1 MGQHCSF
8 QLLAPPQ
15 ARFAGEFARTIHNEQ
30 LYDHYLASMQR
41 LRGRVYLKDNAIKPY
56 DLDRDGRF
64 HMHSDEQSWHLLLVD
79 DRNEVI
85 GCAKY
90 LVHSSHVPYHRLR
103 ISQSALAKDA
113 SWSDK
118 VRKAVEGDL
127 RRAREARLSYVEVGG
142 WALAEEWR
150 GTRAALEILV
160 GSFAL
165 GQLWG
170 GSLGSCTAT
179 VRHSSSS
186 MLRRLGGSSFELEG
200 EPLPSY
206 DDPEYGCTME
216 LLRFDYR
223 TPAQRFLPLID
234 QLKGTLKKLSVLTP
248 AQDSVCIQLSTE
260 FIPEQSR
267 FLHLTPV
274 FLA

>member
-8 QLLAPPQ
+8 QLLAPLHS
-15 ARFAGEFARTIHNEQ
+15 RLSHEFARTIDDEQ
-30 LYDHYLASMQR
+30 LYSHYLDSMQR
-41 LRGRVYLKDNAIKPY
+41 LRGRVYLKDNAIKPC
-56 DLDRDGRF
+56 DLDREGRF
-64 HMHSDEQSWHLLLVD
+64 HMPADEQSWHLLLVD
-79 DRNEVI
+79 EAQEVI

-103 ISQSALAKDA
+103 ISHSAIAKDP
-113 SWSDK
+113 SWAER
-118 VRKAVEGDL
+118 VRRAVEADL
-127 RRAREARLSYVEVGG
+127 KRVRDEKLAYVEVGG

-165 GQLWG
+165 GQIWG
-170 GSLGSCTAT
+170 GALGSCTAT

-186 MLRRLGGSSFELEG
+186 MLRRLGGASFELGG
-200 EPLPSY
+200 ESLPSY
-206 DDPEYGCTME
+206 NDPEYDCTME

-234 QLKGTLKKLSVLTP
+234 QLKTTLRKLPVLVA
-248 AQDSVCIQLSTE
+248 AQEAACVKLAAE
-260 FIPEQSR
+260 YVPEQSR
-267 FLHLTPV
+267 FLQLTPV
-274 FLA
+274 FST

>member
-1 MGQHCSF
+1 MGQNCSF
-8 QLLAPPQ
+8 QLLAPS
-15 ARFAGEFARTIHNEQ
+15 RSRLSHEFARAIPDEQ
-30 LYDHYLASMQR
+30 LYSHYLSSMQQ
-41 LRGRVYLKDNAIKPY
+41 LRGQVYLKDHAIQPC
-56 DLDRDGRF
+56 DLDREGRF
-64 HMHSDEQSWHLLLVD
+64 HMPGDEQSWHLLLVD
-79 DRNEVI
+79 ETKKVI

-90 LVHSSHVPYHRLR
+90 LVHPSHVPYHRLR
-103 ISQSALAKDA
+103 ISHAAIAKDP
-113 SWSDK
+113 SWAER
-118 VRKAVEGDL
+118 VHKAVEADL
-127 RRAREARLSYVEVGG
+127 KRVREEKLAYVEVGG

-165 GQLWG
+165 GQIWG
-170 GSLGSCTAT
+170 GALGSCTAT

-186 MLRRLGGSSFELEG
+186 MLRRLGGTSFELEG

-206 DDPEYGCTME
+206 NDPEYDCTME

-234 QLKGTLKKLSVLTP
+234 QLKTTLRKLPVLVAAPEMAPMKLT
-248 AQDSVCIQLSTE
+248 AE

-267 FLHLTPV
+267 FLQLTPV
-274 FLA
+274 FST

>member
-8 QLLAPPQ
+8 QLLGPSYSRPSH
-15 ARFAGEFARTIHNEQ
+15 EFARATHDEQ
-30 LYDHYLASMQR
+30 LYSHYLSSMQR
-41 LRGRVYLKDNAIKPY
+41 LRGRVYLKDNAIKPC
-56 DLDRDGRF
+56 DLDREGRF
-64 HMHSDEQSWHLLLVD
+64 HMPADEQSWHLLLVD
-79 DRNEVI
+79 ETKEVI

-90 LVHSSHVPYHRLR
+90 LVHPSSVPYHRLR
-103 ISQSALAKDA
+103 ISHSALAKDS
-113 SWSDK
+113 SWAER
-118 VRKAVEGDL
+118 VRRTVEEDL
-127 RRAREARLSYVEVGG
+127 RRVREGKLSYVEVGG

-170 GSLGSCTAT
+170 GALGSCTAT

-200 EPLPSY
+200 EMLPSY
-206 DDPEYGCTME
+206 YDPEYDCTME

-234 QLKGTLKKLSVLTP
+234 QLKATLKKVPVLSAARDVPSLTLT
-248 AQDSVCIQLSTE
+248 AE

-267 FLHLTPV
+267 FLQLNPV
-274 FLA
+274 FCR